1 MNRFLLSLSL
11 AVTGAAALPAPAALA
26 QDENTC
32 GPRSQ
37 IVDKLGSEFKERQQA
52 VGYVNDKAVLELFVS
67 GRGTWTLIATGTDGN
82 SCLLSAGKDWDE
94 ANFVKGLDTGF
105 HPAKGPDQLGLARA
119 R

>member
-1 MNRFLLSLSL
+1 MNRFLLASAIVCATAL
-11 AVTGAAALPAPAALA
+11 AGPAALA
-26 QDENTC
+26 QQQDTC

-67 GRGTWTLIATGTDGN
+67 GKGTWTLIATGTDGN

-94 ANFVKGLDTGF
+94 ANFVKGLDTSF
-105 HPAKGPDQLGLARA
+105 QRPAANADHLSLL
-119 R
+119 